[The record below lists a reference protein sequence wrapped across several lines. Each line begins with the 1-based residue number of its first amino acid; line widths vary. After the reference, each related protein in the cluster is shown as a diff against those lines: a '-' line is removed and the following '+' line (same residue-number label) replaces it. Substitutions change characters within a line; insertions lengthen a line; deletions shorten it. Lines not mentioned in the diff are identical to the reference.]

1 MCIRLPQIIGY
12 SKYFDSNKAMSF
24 KVIDKKTI
32 KKSMYTKLWKRVSSL
47 MDIEFNSEPIYSDN
61 DKYIKTKINSY
72 GDKVNTNFPGRKTPK
87 ENGLYKCLSL
97 IMLDS
102 V

>member
-1 MCIRLPQIIGY
+1 MVILNTLIVIRQCL
-12 SKYFDSNKAMSF
+12 SKLLIKELL
-24 KVIDKKTI
+24 

-72 GDKVNTNFPGRKTPK
+72 GDKVNTNFPGSKTPK

>member
-1 MCIRLPQIIGY
+1 
-12 SKYFDSNKAMSF
+12 MSF

-72 GDKVNTNFPGRKTPK
+72 GDKVNTNFPGSKTLK